1 MIHETLNPVKTD
13 AYPSCCCPRL
23 TDGRQSGKVVPA
35 VFNQAASRRKLLQLG
50 RQAVSFAHRA
60 KAVFF
65 TPAFPLHGLFPMVN
79 RGKARLVAA
88 ATNWQFPTP
97 CPLFATPNRRKF
109 WAALNRLERGFTM
122 QTQAARSGF
131 LSWQQDTLPEI
142 HGLIKQ
148 IKRAKG
154 YRAARAAIV
163 SAYEAD
169 SAAYGHIAAAI
180 RAQIAIDR
188 HNRAKS
194 TFPLAG
200 VWIARITHAR
210 QAQSLAKRFHVSG
223 SPKDGTQADTHTAA
237 PECVQDGGDAQAA
250 TSTPADPA
258 TAQIGATSLEN
269 GALPSGFLT
278 HWQNGV
284 PAIEAVIAQITPQI
298 RDYKRIREHIRA
310 KFSNEWAAYGSKPH
324 RHDLTAA
331 RELATAIAQERA
343 DAALNAAPA
352 PRSVLEAVKQGI
364 LEREHERDMRT
375 EHNRAAR
382 AAQGLPPFPSYEGG
396 EPVINADVPAVP
408 KLSPLIQSNRT

>member
-13 AYPSCCCPRL
+13 AYLIQRRSRL
-23 TDGRQSGKVVPA
+23 TATVQRGKIVPA
-35 VFNQAASRRKLLQLG
+35 VFNQAASREKLLQTG

-65 TPAFPLHGLFPMVN
+65 TPASPLHGLFPMVN

-88 ATNWQFPTP
+88 ATVWQFLTP
-97 CPLFATPNRRKF
+97 CPLFATPNREKF
-109 WAALNRLERGFTM
+109 WAALNQTEKGFTM

-142 HGLIKQ
+142 HDLIKQ

-154 YRAARAAIV
+154 YQAARAAIV
-163 SAYEAD
+163 SAHEAD

-188 HNRAKS
+188 HNRVKS

-223 SPKDGTQADTHTAA
+223 SPKDGMQADTPAIAT
-237 PECVQDGGDAQAA
+237 ECVQDSGEARAA
-250 TSTPADPA
+250 TSTPAAPA
-258 TAQIGATSLEN
+258 TAKIGATSPKN
-269 GALPSGFLT
+269 GALPSGFPVL
-278 HWQNGV
+278 WQNGGI
-284 PAIEAVIAQITPQI
+284 PTLEAVIAQIPDGT
-298 RDYKRIREHIRA
+298 RDLDRLAAHIRA
-310 KFSNEWAAYGSKPH
+310 KYRQDKAAIS
-324 RHDLTAA
+324 RFHDAQAA
-331 RELATAIAQERA
+331 HELALLYACQRA
-343 DAALNAAPA
+343 DSLHGFSSWQHFVRIGNAILQREALRATAP
-352 PRSVLEAVKQGI
+352 PVL
-364 LEREHERDMRT
+364 
-375 EHNRAAR
+375 
-382 AAQGLPPFPSYEGG
+382 
-396 EPVINADVPAVP
+396 

>member
-1 MIHETLNPVKTD
+1 
-13 AYPSCCCPRL
+13 
-23 TDGRQSGKVVPA
+23 
-35 VFNQAASRRKLLQLG
+35 
-50 RQAVSFAHRA
+50 
-60 KAVFF
+60 
-65 TPAFPLHGLFPMVN
+65 MVN

-88 ATNWQFPTP
+88 ATNWQFLTP
-97 CPLFATPNRRKF
+97 CPLFATPNREKF

-142 HGLIKQ
+142 HDLIKQ

-154 YRAARAAIV
+154 YQAARAAVV

-169 SAAYGHIAAAI
+169 SAAYGHIIAAI

-200 VWIARITHAR
+200 VWIARITHAK

-223 SPKDGTQADTHTAA
+223 SPKDGTQADTPAVA
-237 PECVQDGGDAQAA
+237 PECVQDGGEAQAA
-250 TSTPADPA
+250 TFTPADPA
-258 TAQIGATSLEN
+258 TAQIGATSPKN

-284 PAIEAVIAQITPQI
+284 PAIEAVIAQITSRI

-310 KFSNEWAAYGSKPH
+310 KFSNEWTAYSSKPH

-331 RELATAIAQERA
+331 RELATAIAQERV

-352 PRSVLEAVKQGI
+352 PHAAREAVKQGI
-364 LEREHERDMRT
+364 LERERERDMRT
-375 EHNRAAR
+375 EHNHAAR
-382 AAQGLPPFPSYEGG
+382 AAQGLPPFPSYESS
-396 EPVINADVPAVP
+396 EPVINTDVPAVP
-408 KLSPLIQSNRT
+408 KLSPLIQSNRTLAA

>member
-1 MIHETLNPVKTD
+1 MIHEILNPVKTD
-13 AYPSCCCPRL
+13 IYPIQRRSCL
-23 TDGRQSGKVVPA
+23 TDGVQRGKIVPA
-35 VFNQAASRRKLLQLG
+35 VFNQAASREKLLQLG

-65 TPAFPLHGLFPMVN
+65 TPASPLHGLFPMVN

-88 ATNWQFPTP
+88 ATNWQFLTP
-97 CPLFATPNRRKF
+97 CPLFATPNREKF

-142 HGLIKQ
+142 HDLIKQ

-154 YRAARAAIV
+154 YQAARAAIV

-180 RAQIAIDR
+180 RAQIALDR

-223 SPKDGTQADTHTAA
+223 SPKDGTQADTPAAA
-237 PECVQDGGDAQAA
+237 PKCVQDSGEAQAA
-250 TSTPADPA
+250 TSYTSRPRNRPNRRNQPRKRRIAERLPHPLAKRRHSHAGSRDCPNPPRH
-258 TAQIGATSLEN
+258 TRFRPFGRPYPRQIPPRQG
-269 GALPSGFLT
+269 GDKPLPRRT
-278 HWQNGV
+278 
-284 PAIEAVIAQITPQI
+284 
-298 RDYKRIREHIRA
+298 
-310 KFSNEWAAYGSKPH
+310 GS
-324 RHDLTAA
+324 A
-331 RELATAIAQERA
+331 
-343 DAALNAAPA
+343 
-352 PRSVLEAVKQGI
+352 
-364 LEREHERDMRT
+364 
-375 EHNRAAR
+375 
-382 AAQGLPPFPSYEGG
+382 
-396 EPVINADVPAVP
+396 
-408 KLSPLIQSNRT
+408 

>member
-23 TDGRQSGKVVPA
+23 TDGVQRGKIVPA
-35 VFNQAASRRKLLQLG
+35 VFNQAASREKLLKPG

-88 ATNWQFPTP
+88 ATGWQFLTP
-97 CPLFATPNRRKF
+97 CPLFATPNREKF
-109 WAALNRLERGFTM
+109 WAALNRPEKGFTM

-142 HGLIKQ
+142 HDLIKQ

-154 YRAARAAIV
+154 YQAARAAIV

-180 RAQIAIDR
+180 RAQIALDR

-210 QAQSLAKRFHVSG
+210 QAESLAKRFHVSG
-223 SPKDGTQADTHTAA
+223 SPKDGTQADTPAAA
-237 PECVQDGGDAQAA
+237 PKCVQDGGKAQAA

-258 TAQIGATSLEN
+258 TAQIGATSPEN
-269 GALPSGFLT
+269 DALPSGFPIL
-278 HWQNGV
+278 WQNGGI
-284 PAIEAVIAQITPQI
+284 PTLEAVIAQIPDGT
-298 RDYKRIREHIRA
+298 RDLDRLAAHIRA
-310 KFSNEWAAYGSKPH
+310 KYRQDKAAIS
-324 RHDLTAA
+324 RFHDAQAA
-331 RELATAIAQERA
+331 HELALLYACQRA
-343 DAALNAAPA
+343 DSLHGFSGWQHFVRIGNAILQREALRATAP
-352 PRSVLEAVKQGI
+352 PVL
-364 LEREHERDMRT
+364 
-375 EHNRAAR
+375 
-382 AAQGLPPFPSYEGG
+382 
-396 EPVINADVPAVP
+396 

>member
-1 MIHETLNPVKTD
+1 
-13 AYPSCCCPRL
+13 
-23 TDGRQSGKVVPA
+23 
-35 VFNQAASRRKLLQLG
+35 
-50 RQAVSFAHRA
+50 
-60 KAVFF
+60 
-65 TPAFPLHGLFPMVN
+65 MVN

-88 ATNWQFPTP
+88 ATNWQFLTP
-97 CPLFATPNRRKF
+97 CPLFATPNREKF

-142 HGLIKQ
+142 HDLIKQ

-154 YRAARAAIV
+154 YQAARAAVI

-200 VWIARITHAR
+200 VWIARITHAK

-223 SPKDGTQADTHTAA
+223 SPNDGMQADTPTIAT
-237 PECVQDGGDAQAA
+237 ECVQDGGKALEA

-258 TAQIGATSLEN
+258 TAQIGATSPEN
-269 GALPSGFLT
+269 GALPSGFPIL
-278 HWQNGV
+278 WQNGGI
-284 PAIEAVIAQITPQI
+284 PTLEAVIAQIPDGT
-298 RDYKRIREHIRA
+298 RDLDRLAAHIRA
-310 KFSNEWAAYGSKPH
+310 KYRQDKAAI
-324 RHDLTAA
+324 RRFHDAQAA
-331 RELATAIAQERA
+331 HELALLYACQRA
-343 DAALNAAPA
+343 DSLHGFSDWQHFVWIGNAILQREVLRATAP
-352 PRSVLEAVKQGI
+352 PVL
-364 LEREHERDMRT
+364 
-375 EHNRAAR
+375 
-382 AAQGLPPFPSYEGG
+382 
-396 EPVINADVPAVP
+396 

>member
-1 MIHETLNPVKTD
+1 
-13 AYPSCCCPRL
+13 
-23 TDGRQSGKVVPA
+23 
-35 VFNQAASRRKLLQLG
+35 
-50 RQAVSFAHRA
+50 
-60 KAVFF
+60 
-65 TPAFPLHGLFPMVN
+65 
-79 RGKARLVAA
+79 
-88 ATNWQFPTP
+88 
-97 CPLFATPNRRKF
+97 
-109 WAALNRLERGFTM
+109 M

-223 SPKDGTQADTHTAA
+223 SPNDGMQADTSAIAT
-237 PECVQDGGDAQAA
+237 ECVQDGGEARAA
-250 TSTPADPA
+250 TSTPAAPA
-258 TAQIGATSLEN
+258 TAKIGATSPEN
-269 GALPSGFLT
+269 GALPSGFPIL
-278 HWQNGV
+278 WQNGGI
-284 PAIEAVIAQITPQI
+284 PTLEAVIAQIPNGT
-298 RDYKRIREHIRA
+298 RDLDRLAAHIRA
-310 KFSNEWAAYGSKPH
+310 KYRQDKAAIS
-324 RHDLTAA
+324 RFHDAQAA
-331 RELATAIAQERA
+331 HELALLYACQRA
-343 DAALNAAPA
+343 DSLHSFSDWQHFVRIGNAILQREALRATAP
-352 PRSVLEAVKQGI
+352 P
-364 LEREHERDMRT
+364 
-375 EHNRAAR
+375 
-382 AAQGLPPFPSYEGG
+382 
-396 EPVINADVPAVP
+396 VP